1 MFRETISTSGHWK
14 EFLHNAKFV
23 SWRLHL
29 FPRFAADSN
38 EERDQWVRAIK
49 DSIVEN
55 PFGGIVPNKRASLR
69 NIKREAIPLSAST
82 QTLTSRSRTS
92 TATFYDNET
101 TTTPNK
107 QRVSFV
113 SYTSTVDDDAVTLCL
128 DGTKVDTYEG
138 YSEYLDNKHT

>member
-1 MFRETISTSGHWK
+1 MYP
-14 EFLHNAKFV
+14 
-23 SWRLHL
+23 

-55 PFGGIVPNKRASLR
+55 PFGEIVPNKRASLR
-69 NIKREAIPLSAST
+69 NIKREAISLSAST

>member
-1 MFRETISTSGHWK
+1 M
-14 EFLHNAKFV
+14 
-23 SWRLHL
+23 HL

-55 PFGGIVPNKRASLR
+55 PFGEIVPNKRASLR
-69 NIKREAIPLSAST
+69 NIKREAITLSAST
-82 QTLTSRSRTS
+82 QTLTSRTS